1 MQHLKFHFEHM
12 NKTIS
17 FLIAPILLASCLTSP
32 EFNRDNPRDLNTGI
46 PYVRDLSY
54 VINQNGILV
63 NWFDGSI
70 RNTEIVVTQK
80 IYDLVGEPD
89 SLIKSVSFPE
99 DRTFFQD
106 LSNNFGYPYE
116 LIVSS
121 FIHDNDQKIVAQYS
135 DTLFIEYG
143 VLELKSQTK
152 SATSYRVGLINF
164 PGSKVQNLLFEA
176 NANGSWEVI
185 NEASKDT
192 RVFSYPIE
200 SYSGEVQ
207 FRISYG
213 ILNFNSE
220 VSRAQPIL
228 ITVDF

>member
-1 MQHLKFHFEHM
+1 M

-17 FLIAPILLASCLTSP
+17 FIIAPILLASCLTSP

-70 RNTEIVVTQK
+70 QNTEIVVTQK
-80 IYDLVGEPD
+80 IYDLEGEPD
-89 SLIKSVSFPE
+89 SLIKSVSLPE

-106 LSNNFGYPYE
+106 LSGDFGYPYE
-116 LIVSS
+116 FIVSS
-121 FIHDNDQKIVAQYS
+121 FIRDKNQKIIAEYS

-143 VLELKSQTK
+143 LLELTSQTK
-152 SATSYRVGLINF
+152 NATSYRVGFNNF
-164 PGSKVQNLLFEA
+164 PGSKVQNMIFEA
-176 NANGSWEVI
+176 NSSGSWEVI
-185 NEASKDT
+185 SETSKET
-192 RVFSYPIE
+192 RVFNFPTE
-200 SYSGEVQ
+200 NYSGEVQ

-213 ILNFNSE
+213 ISNFNGE
-220 VSRAQPIL
+220 TSRAQPIL